1 MESPYLEYKL
11 QLICYPQKVM
21 NNPEAFK
28 KLPFAKNQKWAP
40 KVKNGFT
47 PESDNVYD
55 YLSAERF
62 F

>member
-1 MESPYLEYKL
+1 
-11 QLICYPQKVM
+11 M
-21 NNPEAFK
+21 NNPELFK
-28 KLPFAKNQKWAP
+28 KLPFGKKKWAP
-40 KVKNGFT
+40 KVKSDFT